1 MQSSKRSEGDWQGLV
16 SEFLVCKRKLES
28 KKEAL
33 LILSKE
39 LDTCQQERD
48 QYKLMANQLRER
60 HQGLKKKYREL
71 IDGDTSLPP
80 EKRNQVNLAQLLR
93 DSRDRAK
100 KLAEEVKELNQRLGE
115 AQGDNKLLRMTIT
128 RQRLGDEE
136 VGARHFPAHERE
148 DLVRQLER
156 AGLQMEEM
164 EHNMKALT
172 DELQDVKAERNVFR
186 EKAYR
191 LNVELNHILGNRE
204 ARIID
209 VDALCMEN
217 RYLHDRFS
225 QLQEEVNLLK
235 SNIMKYKTAL
245 ERRKNSTYG
254 KSNNSPLSGVL
265 SAKQVQEMLLEE
277 QGCNL
282 PATPQSISDLK
293 SLATALLE
301 TIHEKNLVIQHQRHT
316 NRILGNRVAD
326 LERKL
331 KTLEVSGL
339 WSLPGLTYR
348 ISVGIGRTRE
358 NITPNDNLQPELH
371 PTRVTSQPTLQ
382 PPKGVSD
389 DRSFHESLWER
400 HTAGSNL
407 GTDGVSGEDSPA
419 LLNSLEP
426 LLSVETN
433 GIDSRVGE
441 IVTLT
446 ENQDTLE
453 LEEGRSPV
461 EEAGREVEGVEDEEL
476 GSAVEEGEEAALA
489 LGVQNTESDFPWLQI
504 KKGCVDHPEVCQQPC
519 ESQDSNAPEHVET
532 PISNPETQAAE
543 VLSTGEW
550 DIQ

>member
-1 MQSSKRSEGDWQGLV
+1 
-16 SEFLVCKRKLES
+16 
-28 KKEAL
+28 
-33 LILSKE
+33 
-39 LDTCQQERD
+39 
-48 QYKLMANQLRER
+48 
-60 HQGLKKKYREL
+60 
-71 IDGDTSLPP
+71 
-80 EKRNQVNLAQLLR
+80 
-93 DSRDRAK
+93 
-100 KLAEEVKELNQRLGE
+100 
-115 AQGDNKLLRMTIT
+115 MTIT

-172 DELQDVKAERNVFR
+172 DELQDVKAERSVFR

-191 LNVELNHILGNRE
+191 LNVELNHVLGNRE

-217 RYLHDRFS
+217 RYLHERFS

-245 ERRKNSTYG
+245 ERRKNSSTYG
-254 KSNNSPLSGVL
+254 KSNNSPLTGVL

-277 QGCNL
+277 QGCSL

-326 LERKL
+326 LEKKL

-339 WSLPGLTYR
+339 WSLPGNGLCLFLDGGLT
-348 ISVGIGRTRE
+348 GTRDHS
-358 NITPNDNLQPELH
+358 TPNENLQPELH
-371 PTRVTSQPTLQ
+371 PTRATSQPNMQ
-382 PPKGVSD
+382 PGVQSPKVVSD
-389 DRSFHESLWER
+389 DRSSHESSWEC
-400 HTAGSNL
+400 HTAGSDL
-407 GTDGVSGEDSPA
+407 GTDGVSREDAPA

-426 LLSVETN
+426 LVGVGVETN
-433 GIDSRVGE
+433 GIDGRVGE

-446 ENQDTLE
+446 EDGAAIE

-461 EEAGREVEGVEDEEL
+461 EEAGHEVEGVEDEEL
-476 GSAVEEGEEAALA
+476 GSTVEEGEEAALA
-489 LGVQNTESDFPWLQI
+489 LGVTPTESDLPWLQVI
-504 KKGCVDHPEVCQQPC
+504 QASVGHSEVGTQPS
-519 ESQDSNAPEHVET
+519 ESQDDGSNHEPDHVEASVSIPENKST
-532 PISNPETQAAE
+532 EESN
-543 VLSTGEW
+543 TGEW
-550 DIQ
+550 DIVDLRSDTCHSDNLA